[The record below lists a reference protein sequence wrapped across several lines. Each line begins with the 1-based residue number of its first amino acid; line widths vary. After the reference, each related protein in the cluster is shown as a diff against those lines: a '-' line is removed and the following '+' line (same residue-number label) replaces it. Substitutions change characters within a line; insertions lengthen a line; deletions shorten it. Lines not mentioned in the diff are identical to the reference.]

1 MGGFKIQDL
10 LRVDSEGG
18 STNIKMLTVTHSR
31 RGWRVESK
39 NVKVLLF
46 IVVGEEVMKR
56 ISGWTTGRLVKY
68 ATRDDS
74 QIFTKETSFISF
86 SFVFFLF

>member
-56 ISGWTTGRLVKY
+56 ISGWTIGRLVKY

-86 SFVFFLF
+86 SFVFFLL